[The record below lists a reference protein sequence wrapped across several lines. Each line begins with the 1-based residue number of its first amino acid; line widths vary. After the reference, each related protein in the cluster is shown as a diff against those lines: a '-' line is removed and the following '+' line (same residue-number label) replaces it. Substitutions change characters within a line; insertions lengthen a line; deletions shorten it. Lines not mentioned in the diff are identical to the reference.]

1 MTRTTKRLT
10 VVAAVLALAGAAIV
24 ELGMSGAGAAGSHS
38 QQVSARE
45 AGTIDPANFSNPQPN
60 PYYPLTPGLVT
71 KYRGTDDGRH
81 YRERVTITHQHKV
94 IEGVRARVSRDV
106 LRRADGTIA
115 EKTFDWYANDNT
127 GNVWYLG
134 EDTATYDRS
143 GRLKS
148 RAGSW
153 QAGVDGAVAGLIMPA
168 DPRPT
173 DAYRQEYRKGS
184 AEDQAWVVQRH
195 DKVRVPYGTVRDVV
209 RTYEW
214 SRLEPGVVSVKLY
227 GPHLGIVKE
236 RDVAG
241 GTEKFWLVSVTRP

>member
-1 MTRTTKRLT
+1 MTRTTKRIAAAVGITILSGAAMT
-10 VVAAVLALAGAAIV
+10 VVGAF
-24 ELGMSGAGAAGSHS
+24 GAGASG
-38 QQVSARE
+38 
-45 AGTIDPANFSNPQPN
+45 GLDPSNFNNPQTN
-60 PYYPLTPGLVT
+60 AYFPLTPGLVT
-71 KYRGTDDGRH
+71 NYRGTDDGRS
-81 YRERVTITHQHKV
+81 YRERVTITHDTKM

-115 EKTFDWYANDNT
+115 EKTFDWYANDND

-134 EDTATYDRS
+134 EDTATYDRD
-143 GRLKS
+143 GNLKS
-148 RAGSW
+148 RGGSW

-173 DAYRQEYRKGS
+173 DAYRQEFRKGH

-195 DKVRVPYGTVRDVV
+195 DKVHVPYGTVRDVV

-214 SRLEPGVVSVKLY
+214 SRLEPGVVSLKLY

-236 RDVAG
+236 RDVSG
-241 GTEKFWLVSVTRP
+241 GNETFWLVSVTRP